1 MGMITNSLTK
11 KIIHSLIIII
21 AIIGIFSLSLYFT
34 QYVADDEGAQMLV
47 QQFGYIGV
55 LLVSFITGLSFI
67 SPVPA
72 ATFSPI
78 FTAGG
83 IPLFITITL
92 AVIGT
97 MCANF
102 VSYFVGRLGHNFTN
116 THYPK
121 IQQKILSLYANKKEL
136 LPYFVFGFAALI
148 PIPDE
153 VYLIP
158 LGIIGV
164 KIRDFII
171 PLFLGTIFFQT
182 VTAFGFQNIFGLFL
196 N

>member
-1 MGMITNSLTK
+1 MTESNLSK
-11 KIIHSLIIII
+11 KIFHSLLIVI
-21 AIIGIFSLSLYFT
+21 AIIGIFSLSLYLT
-34 QYVADDEGAQMLV
+34 KYVTNDEGAQILV

-55 LLVSFITGLSFI
+55 FLISFITGLSFI

-83 IPLFITITL
+83 IPLFVTITL

-102 VSYFVGRLGHNFTN
+102 VSYFIGRLGHNFTN

-121 IQQKILSLYANKKEL
+121 IQQKIFDIYAKRKEL
-136 LPYFVFGFAALI
+136 LPYFVFGFAAFI

-164 KIRDFII
+164 KIREFIL
-171 PLFLGTIFFQT
+171 PLFLGTVFFQT
-182 VTAFGFQNIFGLFL
+182 ITALGFHNIFTLFL

>member
-1 MGMITNSLTK
+1 M
-11 KIIHSLIIII
+11 
-21 AIIGIFSLSLYFT
+21 IFSTSIYLT
-34 QYVADDEGAQMLV
+34 HYVTNDINAQIFV

-55 LLVSFITGLSFI
+55 LLISFITGLSLI

-72 ATFSPI
+72 ATFTPI

-83 IPLFITITL
+83 IPLFVTIAL

-97 MCANF
+97 MGANF
-102 VSYFVGRLGHNFTN
+102 ISYYIGRLGHDFTN

-121 IQQKILSLYANKKEL
+121 IQKKIIRIYSEKKEL
-136 LPYFVFGFAALI
+136 LPYLVFGFAAFI

-153 VYLIP
+153 IYLIP
-158 LGIIGV
+158 LGMIGV

-171 PLFLGTIFFQT
+171 PLLLGTIFFQT
-182 VTAFGFQNIFGLFL
+182 VTAFGFQNVFQILL

>member
-1 MGMITNSLTK
+1 MTKSSFMRKLLHFLYITF
-11 KIIHSLIIII
+11 IVI
-21 AIIGIFSLSLYFT
+21 AIFSLSIYLT
-34 QYVADDEGAQMLV
+34 KYVANDIGAQLLV

-55 LLVSFITGLSFI
+55 LLVGFITGLSMI

-72 ATFSPI
+72 ATFTPI
-78 FTAGG
+78 FIAGG
-83 IPLFITITL
+83 ISLFTAITL
-92 AVIGT
+92 SIIGT

-102 VSYFVGRLGHNFTN
+102 VSYYIGKLGHDFTN
-116 THYPK
+116 AHYPK
-121 IQQKILSLYANKKEL
+121 IQKRILKIYYERKEI
-136 LPYFVFGFAALI
+136 LPYLVFGFAAFI

-164 KIRDFII
+164 KVREFIL

-182 VTAFGFQNIFGLFL
+182 LTAFGFHNIFSLLL

>member
-1 MGMITNSLTK
+1 MSKFFNIRKIVHLSFILILIASLFSFSIYLTNHVTND
-11 KIIHSLIIII
+11 
-21 AIIGIFSLSLYFT
+21 LS
-34 QYVADDEGAQMLV
+34 AQQFI
-47 QQFGYIGV
+47 QQFGYIGIF
-55 LLVSFITGLSFI
+55 LISFITGLSLI

-83 IPLFITITL
+83 ISLFTTITL

-102 VSYFVGRLGHNFTN
+102 ISYFIGRLGHDFTN

-121 IQQKILSLYANKKEL
+121 IQKKIFSIYLEKRVL
-136 LPYFVFGFAALI
+136 LPYLVFGFTAFI

-158 LGIIGV
+158 LGVIGV
-164 KIRDFII
+164 KIREFIL
-171 PLFLGTIFFQT
+171 PLFLGTVFFQT
-182 VTAFGFQNIFGLFL
+182 VTAFGFHNIFQIFM

>member
-1 MGMITNSLTK
+1 MTKSVTN
-11 KIIHSLIIII
+11 KIIHFLSVLFIVVV
-21 AIIGIFSLSLYFT
+21 IFSASIYLT
-34 QYVADDEGAQMLV
+34 EYVTNDIDAQLFI

-55 LLVSFITGLSFI
+55 LLISFITGLSLI

-72 ATFSPI
+72 ATFTPI

-83 IPLFITITL
+83 IPLFVTIGL

-102 VSYFVGRLGHNFTN
+102 ISYYIGRLGHDFTA

-121 IQQKILSLYANKKEL
+121 IQKKIINLYTCRKEL
-136 LPYFVFGFAALI
+136 LPYLVFAFTAFV

-153 VYLIP
+153 IYLIP

-164 KIRDFII
+164 RIREFII

-182 VTAFGFQNIFGLFL
+182 MTALGSQNIFQIIL

>member
-1 MGMITNSLTK
+1 MTESNLSK
-11 KIIHSLIIII
+11 KIFHSLLIVI
-21 AIIGIFSLSLYFT
+21 AIIGIFSLSLYLT
-34 QYVADDEGAQMLV
+34 KYVANDEGAQMLV

-55 LLVSFITGLSFI
+55 FLISFITGLSFI
-67 SPVPA
+67 SPVPS

-83 IPLFITITL
+83 IPLFVTITL

-102 VSYFVGRLGHNFTN
+102 VSYFIGRLGHNFTN

-121 IQQKILSLYANKKEL
+121 IQQKIFDIYAKRKEL
-136 LPYFVFGFAALI
+136 LPYFVFGFAAFI

-164 KIRDFII
+164 KIREFIL
-171 PLFLGTIFFQT
+171 PLFLGTVFFQT
-182 VTAFGFQNIFGLFL
+182 ITALGFHNIFTLFL